1 MKYLSHEV
9 NGLLPG
15 VRYQF
20 QVANPV
26 SCRFFICDGD
36 AGAVKSW
43 DYNLRRLDKS
53 YISHG
58 VFVGLQAIL
67 LALLMM
73 SQLEQ
78 SRHVT
83 THSTRTLSNHFLNIP
98 EGKAK
103 KRSTL
108 LTFNPYIIL
117 SSRTLQRKKS
127 SRKFPQQILQPPP
140 EIGPFCRSIPSPTPA
155 AAAPWATCL
164 RCPARPRPR
173 HVGMAPPHGAWA
185 PSGPS
190 QRHHRDW
197 RVWHLLVW
205 RLGGKGEGRR
215 LCGWFDVVFNILWR
229 FGGG

>member
-1 MKYLSHEV
+1 M
-9 NGLLPG
+9 
-15 VRYQF
+15 
-20 QVANPV
+20 
-26 SCRFFICDGD
+26 
-36 AGAVKSW
+36 
-43 DYNLRRLDKS
+43 
-53 YISHG
+53 
-58 VFVGLQAIL
+58 GLQAIF

-78 SRHVT
+78 SSHVSAR
-83 THSTRTLSNHFLNIP
+83 STRTLSNHFLNIP
-98 EGKAK
+98 ERKAK

-108 LTFNPYIIL
+108 LTFNPYMIL
-117 SSRTLQRKKS
+117 SSRTLQRKNPQERFLNKS
-127 SRKFPQQILQPPP
+127 SNLHPKSDLSV
-140 EIGPFCRSIPSPTPA
+140 GSIPSPTPA

-164 RCPARPRPR
+164 PCPARPRPR

-215 LCGWFDVVFNILWR
+215 LCGWFDVVFNIL
-229 FGGG
+229 